1 MEEGEERVQMD
12 IWEGGHWGMGGRR
25 GGLQIEKE
33 RRGMNRRGEKR
44 KIRRYG

>member
-1 MEEGEERVQMD
+1 MEEGEEPVQMD
-12 IWEGGHWGMGGRR
+12 MGGRALGHG

-33 RRGMNRRGEKR
+33 RRGMNRRGEER